1 MPWANIGGGGF
12 RFGSLSPVQQS
23 LYEDQPDLAYN
34 QLMNYWG
41 QGSPGFENTVLGRF
55 LASQQ
60 RGLHSQYISQQAV
73 DPLGG
78 LTWTKFLEDRSA
90 GLPGQ
95 FSQLPGY
102 LRGSNPGQFR
112 VRREVW

>member
-12 RFGSLSPVQQS
+12 RFGSLSPVQQA

-34 QLMNYWG
+34 QLMNWWG
-41 QGSPGFENTVLGRF
+41 QNQPGFENTVLGRF

-60 RGLHSQYISQQAV
+60 RNLFSQYTRQAA
-73 DPLGG
+73 DNPTGG
-78 LTWTKFLEDRSA
+78 LTWTNFLEQQPA

-102 LRGSNPGQFR
+102 MRGSNPGLFR